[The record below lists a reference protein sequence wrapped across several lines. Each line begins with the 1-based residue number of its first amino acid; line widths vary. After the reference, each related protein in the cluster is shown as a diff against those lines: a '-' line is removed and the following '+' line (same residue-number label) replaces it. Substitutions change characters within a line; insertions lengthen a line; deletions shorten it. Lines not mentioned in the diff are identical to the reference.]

1 MNARSTT
8 SVLVL
13 DDEDILRES
22 LAMFLESHGFDV
34 AEAASGEA
42 ALDVLGRYPAD
53 VAIVDI
59 RLPGMTG
66 LEFIEQ
72 ARRRWPQLHFLIF
85 TGSTEFRLGPE
96 ASAAGVEPPDIF
108 AKPLADLNVLAK
120 AVQRVREPQ
129 EDP

>member
-1 MNARSTT
+1 MNAKIT

-22 LAMFLESHGFDV
+22 LAMFLESHDFEV
-34 AEAASGEA
+34 TEASSGEA
-42 ALDVLGRYPAD
+42 ALDALGRHPAD

-72 ARRRWPQLHFLIF
+72 ARRRWPRLHFLIY
-85 TGSTEFRLGPE
+85 TGSTEFRLGQE
-96 ASAAGVEPPDIF
+96 TAAAGVRPPDIF
-108 AKPLADLNVLAK
+108 AKPLADLNVLAE
-120 AVQRVREPQ
+120 AVRRVREPG